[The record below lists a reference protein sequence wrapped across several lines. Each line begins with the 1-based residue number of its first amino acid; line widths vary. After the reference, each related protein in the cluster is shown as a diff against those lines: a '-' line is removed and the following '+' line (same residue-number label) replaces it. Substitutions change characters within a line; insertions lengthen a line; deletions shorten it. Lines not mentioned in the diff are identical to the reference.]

1 MASCSAHRKK
11 SQTDRECF
19 TFFVSR
25 KFKNVIKRSENT
37 EYVRPCVASE
47 TNFSSKKETS
57 SSFKHYVVALLSTM
71 ASHFEV
77 LDINYTVEK
86 PITRDRI

>member
-1 MASCSAHRKK
+1 MLIEKRV
-11 SQTDRECF
+11 RIENVF
-19 TFFVSR
+19 RNR

-77 LDINYTVEK
+77 LDINYTVRNLLLEIEYEYSNK
-86 PITRDRI
+86 K

>member
-1 MASCSAHRKK
+1 MLIEKRV
-11 SQTDRECF
+11 RIENVF
-19 TFFVSR
+19 RNR

-77 LDINYTVEK
+77 LDINYTVENLLLEIEYEYSNK
-86 PITRDRI
+86 K

>member
-1 MASCSAHRKK
+1 MLIEKRV
-11 SQTDRECF
+11 RIENVF
-19 TFFVSR
+19 RNR
-25 KFKNVIKRSENT
+25 KFKKNVIKRSENT

-57 SSFKHYVVALLSTM
+57 SSFKHYVVALLSTR

-77 LDINYTVEK
+77 LDIKYTSTV
-86 PITRDRI
+86 RILLLEIE